1 MHRQGLV
8 IPPVTEDVRRFHERL
23 DGYVPTPLRRLDPL
37 AEQLGVAEVWVK
49 DEAWRLGLPA
59 FKVLGASW
67 ATYRLLEQRRGA
79 TFEPWSSIADL
90 RDRVAELAVGS
101 GRSEVK
107 TRFGTAGAPAPSPA
121 ALSKAL
127 GPRRSEVKTRF
138 GTAGAPAPSPAALS
152 TAPLTLAAATDG
164 NHGRAVARMAKLLG
178 LTSRI
183 RVPAGTVAARI
194 DAIASEGAEVTV
206 SDGGYDDAV
215 AEVAAWADDTTLVVS
230 DTSWEGYEQVPAWII
245 EGYSTIF
252 AEVAEQFADA
262 GSPGPTVVCVPVG
275 VGAFAAATVGAYR
288 RPDEEPA
295 LVAAVEPVDAACV
308 MASAVAGEVITLEG
322 EQHSIMA
329 GLNCGTPSPIAWP
342 LVSQGV
348 DVFVTVTDDE
358 ARAAMRALADVGV
371 VSGES
376 GAASYA
382 GAVQLAAAGRL
393 VASDRVLLL
402 STEGA
407 TDPVAYEQIVGHPP
421 PSLPM
426 SPAT

>member
-1 MHRQGLV
+1 MSVVRNPMRRAGFDPGMVPTAPRGFHRKLA
-8 IPPVTEDVRRFHERL
+8 
-23 DGYVPTPLRRLDPL
+23 GYAPTPLRVTDVL
-37 AEQLGVAEVWVK
+37 AAELGVADVLVK
-49 DEAWRLGLPA
+49 DEYERFGLPA
-59 FKVLGASW
+59 FKMLGASW
-67 ATYRLLEQRRGA
+67 ATYLALEDRRGHP
-79 TFEPWSSIADL
+79 FEHWDTIEDL
-90 RDRVAELAVGS
+90 REQVAELG
-101 GRSEVK
+101 
-107 TRFGTAGAPAPSPA
+107 
-121 ALSKAL
+121 
-127 GPRRSEVKTRF
+127 
-138 GTAGAPAPSPAALS
+138 
-152 TAPLTLAAATDG
+152 PLTLATPTDG
-164 NHGRAVARMAKLLG
+164 NHGRAVARMAALLG
-178 LTSRI
+178 LAARV
-183 RVPAGTVAARI
+183 RVPNDTVAARI
-194 DAIASEGAEVTV
+194 DAIAGEGAEVTI
-206 SDGGYDDAV
+206 SSGGYDDAV
-215 AEVAAWADDTTLVVS
+215 AEVAAWADERTLVIS
-230 DTSWEGYEQVPAWII
+230 DTSWEGYEDVPAWII

-421 PSLPM
+421 PSRPM

>member
-1 MHRQGLV
+1 MAVHPNPMHRQGLV

-101 GRSEVK
+101 G
-107 TRFGTAGAPAPSPA
+107 
-121 ALSKAL
+121 
-127 GPRRSEVKTRF
+127 RSEVKTRF